1 MIFMICF
8 CNFSIRI
15 FHIVFHAF
23 SKALIFMCTR
33 IPIHIF
39 NNNQDYRIFLTF
51 LTFEIFLYVFVI
63 IFASFSLLRIRLFLC
78 FYSKDY
84 IIFSLTDN
92 IFRLFLMII
101 FTLIITF
108 TFLYSLKLIFSTFN
122 YNIFARHFY
131 KLIKFLKYKI
141 FGIFDFI
148 TFNTL

>member
-1 MIFMICF
+1 MGQLRIIIFMICF

-15 FHIVFHAF
+15 
-23 SKALIFMCTR
+23 
-33 IPIHIF
+33 
-39 NNNQDYRIFLTF
+39 
-51 LTFEIFLYVFVI
+51 FVI

-108 TFLYSLKLIFSTFN
+108 TFLYSLKLIFSIFN

-131 KLIKFLKYKI
+131 KLIKLKILKINFNEYKNVKVI
-141 FGIFDFI
+141 IKEKI
-148 TFNTL
+148 